1 MPQAPPRVGQAV
13 THPNGKRYI
22 FEGVNPDG
30 TWKLT
35 PVGSAEGQSGLAGFG
50 RTLAQGATFGFSDE
64 LAGLGA
70 KIIPGGRSYTEG
82 RDVARENLAQYRKE
96 HPALALGAEAVGG
109 LATGLLAPA
118 ALAARG
124 AGLGLKGVSQA
135 AGLARGGSTAAR
147 TARAAEVAGGLG
159 KGGTVGSKM
168 LQAAKLGA
176 LEGGVYGVGAGGEA
190 RGATLGESVAS
201 RALSGAGG
209 AAVGGLLGGGM
220 AGGLA
225 AGSKGLDFYQGL
237 KAGRLGKGG
246 TAQIGKDLDE
256 AAAAA
261 LPDSGPGGLVETG
274 GSRAVAG
281 DDAAAIGLV
290 ELERAPDP
298 KAFAAKAK
306 EWLSKVDENSPEYQ
320 KYLNS
325 GKSEQYA
332 ATMQL
337 AEDALKKEGTKGVVP
352 GLLAD
357 RTKRHRATATLA
369 ARTTEGPEAGLLEAA
384 TTRPESV
391 TRALDDV
398 QPAFGE
404 RAFEAPGSARTVE
417 RLTEEGRELAQDSYA
432 AVYHL
437 DDDVRRAIH
446 HDDVYQDVIKR
457 MTRTFG
463 SRGEKMPGMEEAFT
477 RARRA
482 AVAAAE
488 EAGSTVKANKLR
500 RVNTSNLL
508 GRFEKTKTGRL
519 KYRKPNMGALTRAG
533 GPESLDIFR
542 RTLEETKEGMMREG
556 SEATNVK
563 LGYTMKKFIAQLD
576 DAIADVPG
584 GGLFDDAR
592 AGYAGREGIKKAYED
607 APNIIKKS
615 RESVKAYVDG
625 LKKRRKDV
633 PIEIGTNDAGT
644 TVRRSELDMFKQ
656 RVLDDFVDKM
666 DVEDVAAP
674 KEIARLKRDFNKLF
688 GGKKPILDAS
698 GADVKRIA
706 QNLDQLA
713 KQAKLGKE
721 LAEMK
726 PMPASADLEGM
737 VEATAF
743 GYALAGQPGA
753 AARTGLASTVYGPG
767 RWENVGGAM
776 ARRLRQTEGQG
787 LLNLAETIG
796 KTEGDKVLQLTRR
809 HAVSG
814 ATPGLLGGTREE
826 LETGRYLGYRPYDVR
841 QRRLREERNR

>member
-1 MPQAPPRVGQAV
+1 MTQADPRVGQVV
-13 THPNGKRYI
+13 TRRNGKKYI
-22 FEGVNPDG
+22 FEGLNEDG
-30 TWKLT
+30 TWRVT
-35 PVGSAEGQSGLAGFG
+35 PVGSAEAQSGWAGFG

-64 LAGLGA
+64 ISGALGA
-70 KIIPGGRSYTEG
+70 IGKGTYEES
-82 RDVARENLAQYRKE
+82 RDQARENLAQYREE
-96 HPALALGAEAVGG
+96 HPALAFGAEALGG
-109 LATGLLAPA
+109 LATGILGPA

-124 AGLGLKGVSQA
+124 TGAGLRGVSQA
-135 AGLARGGSTAAR
+135 SGLLRGGSAAGR

-159 KGGTVGSKM
+159 KGGTATSKM
-168 LQAAKLGA
+168 LQAGKLGA

-190 RGATLGESVAS
+190 RGATLDESVKS
-201 RALSGAGG
+201 RLGSGAAG
-209 AAVGGLLGGGM
+209 AAFGGLLGAGM

-225 AGSKGLDFYQGL
+225 AGARGIEFGRGLR
-237 KAGRLGKGG
+237 AGRLGTGG
-246 TAQIGKDLDE
+246 TAQIGKELDD

-261 LPDSGPGGLVETG
+261 LPDSGSGGLVETG
-274 GSRAVAG
+274 GSAAVAG
-281 DDAAAIGLV
+281 DDAAAFGLV

-298 KAFAAKAK
+298 KAFSAKAK
-306 EWLSKVDENSPEYQ
+306 EWLSKTDKSSPEYQ
-320 KYLNS
+320 TYLDS
-325 GKSEQYA
+325 GQSEYYA

-337 AEDALKKEGTKGVVP
+337 AKDALEKEGAKGVVP

-369 ARTTEGPEAGLLEAA
+369 ARTTEGPEAGLLEVA
-384 TTRPESV
+384 TARPESV
-391 TRALDDV
+391 TRALDEV

-404 RAFEAPGSARTVE
+404 RAFEAPGSARTIE
-417 RLTEEGRELAQDSYA
+417 RLTEEGRELAQDSYD

-437 DDDVRRAIH
+437 DPAVRRAIH
-446 HDDVYQDVIKR
+446 GDKTYQGVIER
-457 MTRTFG
+457 MTRAFG
-463 SRGEKMPGMEEAFT
+463 SGGGEIPGMGEAFA

-488 EAGSTVKANKLR
+488 EAGNTVKANKLR
-500 RVNTSNLL
+500 RVNTFNLL
-508 GRFEKTKTGRL
+508 GRFEKTTTGQLR
-519 KYRKPNMGALTRAG
+519 YREPNVGALTRAG
-533 GPESLDIFR
+533 GPESLDILR
-542 RTLEETKEGMMREG
+542 RTLEEIKEGMMREG

-576 DAIADVPG
+576 DAVAGVPG
-584 GGLFDDAR
+584 AGLFDDAR
-592 AGYAGREGIKKAYED
+592 AGYAGRRGIKEAYED

-625 LKKRRKDV
+625 LKKRGKDV

-666 DVEDVAAP
+666 DVEGVAAP
-674 KEIARLKRDFNKLF
+674 KEIARLRRDFNKLF
-688 GGKKPILDAS
+688 GGEKPILDAS

-713 KQAKLGKE
+713 KQAKLSKQ
-721 LAEMK
+721 LAEM
-726 PMPASADLEGM
+726 PSMPATADLEGM

-767 RWENVGGAM
+767 RWENVGSAM

-796 KTEGDKVLQLTRR
+796 RTEGDKALQLTRR
-809 HAVSG
+809 QALSG

-826 LETGRYLGYRPYDVR
+826 LEGGRYLGYRPNEA
-841 QRRLREERNR
+841 RRRRMREEQGR